1 MTYCGAKEQ
10 LNDKCFIQ
18 TSFHLTDRSK
28 YCFHYFFTSTDII
41 LRKRQESAGKLEN
54 RTERKQTQENTD
66 DVEET
71 HPG

>member
-28 YCFHYFFTSTDII
+28 YYFHYFLLAWI
-41 LRKRQESAGKLEN
+41 LFCVSGKRVLGKLEN
-54 RTERKQTQENTD
+54 QMEPKQTQENTD